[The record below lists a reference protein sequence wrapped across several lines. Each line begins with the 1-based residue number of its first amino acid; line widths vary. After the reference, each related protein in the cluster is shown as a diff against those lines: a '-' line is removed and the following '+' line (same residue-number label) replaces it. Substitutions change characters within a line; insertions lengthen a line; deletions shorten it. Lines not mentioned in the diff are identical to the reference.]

1 MIVAI
6 LFVSIGALCVYG
18 VYRFFNPFGKVVN
31 EELSDSYY
39 YTRDNKG
46 IVYSP
51 MGNWFSLGK
60 HEMEVDLSTFQVL
73 GRDYAKDENHAYFK
87 SRVINTPVDIPSF
100 EVKSGFMPID
110 KNHVYVLVDDLYY
123 LDTSEAEAFEVLE
136 GADAQTYEQ
145 LSYDFAK
152 DKNFIYRNN
161 EKCTAVDR
169 ESFEIINDQFCK
181 DFRGVYHYQY
191 GRPLSKIDGANVSE
205 IVSLTYSCI
214 RDDKN
219 VYFFLSYRGSEYVEE
234 IIKLPFKNSEE
245 IRFFSDYSSLIK
257 IDNNI
262 YYHGLIIDGVD
273 ASTFEELKYGY
284 TKDKDH
290 VFFNWKIIE
299 EADVNTFK
307 YNERKDI
314 FSDKNHIY
322 EEGKVVKSKR

>member
-161 EKCTAVDR
+161 EKCTVVDR

-181 DFRGVYHYQY
+181 DVKGVYHYQY
-191 GRPLSKIDGANVSE
+191 GEPLLKIDGANISE
-205 IVSLTYSCI
+205 TISLTRSHI
-214 RDDKN
+214 RDDRN
-219 VYFFLSYRGSEYVEE
+219 IYFYLSYRGGDYIQEV
-234 IIKLPFKNSEE
+234 IKLPFKNSDE
-245 IRFFSDYSSLIK
+245 IIFFDDASLLK
-257 IDNNI
+257 IDNQI
-262 YYHGLIIDGVD
+262 FYDGLLINKAD
-273 ASTFEELKYGY
+273 ASSFSELEYGY
-284 TKDKDH
+284 AKDIHH
-290 VFFNWKIIE
+290 VFFQGEIIE
-299 EADVNTFK
+299 GADVSTFK
-307 YNERKDI
+307 YNTYNYT
-314 FSDKNHIY
+314 FSDKNFIY
-322 EEGKVVKSKR
+322 EVGKKVKKK